1 MNLKTVYKKEII
13 TQNQIVI
20 EDYFMLVNNLTAT
33 QAIQTQR
40 QGGQVPPDYIK
51 CFEFLPEIS

>member
-1 MNLKTVYKKEII
+1 
-13 TQNQIVI
+13 
-20 EDYFMLVNNLTAT
+20 MLVNNLTAT
-33 QAIQTQR
+33 QAVQTQK